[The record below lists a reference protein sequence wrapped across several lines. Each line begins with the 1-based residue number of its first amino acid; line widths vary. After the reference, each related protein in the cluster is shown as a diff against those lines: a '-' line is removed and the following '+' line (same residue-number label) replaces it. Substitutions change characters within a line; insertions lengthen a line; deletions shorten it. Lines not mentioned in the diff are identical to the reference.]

1 MDSLHVT
8 FAGYIGDPVRSIKPR
23 GSYTVNV
30 YDKKNERT
38 VVSKR
43 RRIEEGYYSF
53 NLGDEDILTRDG
65 QIEVGVKV
73 YMDVVLSGVMGTKTK
88 ELTNDG
94 CDTIINNMEM

>member
-8 FAGYIGDPVRSIKPR
+8 FAGYIGDPVRGVKPR
-23 GSYTVNV
+23 GSYTVKV

-43 RRIEEGYYSF
+43 RHIEEGYYSF

-65 QIEVGVKV
+65 QIDVDIKV
-73 YMDVVLSGVMGTKTK
+73 FMDVVLSGVVGVKTK
-88 ELTNDG
+88 ELTYDG
-94 CDTIINNMEM
+94 CDTIINNMEI